1 MDKDKTKD
9 ILKGVGNIVGDL
21 GIPIISSVASM
32 ATNILGS
39 KFQRDLVNDKM
50 SGAEMQAF
58 NLNAQEAQKARDWNA
73 EQDNTKY
80 QRQVADMQAAGV
92 NPALAMNGGVSTQ
105 AGSNAM
111 ANASTIATSPMN
123 SVTDFATQIATLKNM
138 RAQEEKTREEAHAV
152 RIQNTVNE
160 VTALKKALADL
171 AVSNA
176 TAEEKAAQTKALE
189 AEIKVKESVLK
200 LNDKQYTIYE
210 KTIDKMSIEN
220 SNLDNAM
227 KADIALKMAEANL
240 KDADLEAF
248 DWNNA
253 KMMTLSEARSASGS
267 LGINCIGLN
276 GGANGSLGDSESK
289 TTMGYLIFNRKE
301 KSYTFVAAD
310 SYLSVNFNSPRDRGE
325 GGSTS
330 TYGGNGH
337 TGGNGYGDNHGSGGR

>member
-1 MDKDKTKD
+1 MDKEK
-9 ILKGVGNIVGDL
+9 LKSTLKSIGNIVGDI
-21 GIPIISSVASM
+21 GIPIVSSVASM

-39 KFQRDLVNDKM
+39 KIQKETVNNEM

-111 ANASTIATSPMN
+111 ANASTTAVSPMN
-123 SVTDFATQIATLKNM
+123 SVTDFATQVATLKNM

-176 TAEEKAAQTKALE
+176 TAEEKQTQAKALE

-210 KTIDKMSIEN
+210 KTIEKMGIEN

-253 KMMTLSEARSASGS
+253 KMMTLSEARNASGS
-267 LGINCIGLN
+267 FGLN
-276 GGANGSLGDSESK
+276 FIGQGGNGSLGEGESK

-301 KSYTFVAAD
+301 KTYTFVAAD

-337 TGGNGYGDNHGSGGR
+337 SGGNAYGDTHGSGGR